1 MTDGITWSDWLDYS
15 EGQISKTPQEPGVY
29 MMHAAMKILQ
39 IGNTTNLRKTILDT
53 LKDSCTSDAKRFRYS
68 VITNHQEIK
77 TQLLKEYQE
86 KHDGKL
92 PRCMES
98 S

>member
-1 MTDGITWSDWLDYS
+1 MADSIVWSDWLDYS
-15 EGQISKTPQEPGVY
+15 EEQISKTPQEPGVY
-29 MMHAAMKILQ
+29 MMHAAMKILY
-39 IGNTTNLRKTILDT
+39 IGNATNLRQTILESLNDN
-53 LKDSCTSDAKRFRYS
+53 CTKDAKRFRYS
-68 VITNHQEIK
+68 AISNHDETK
-77 TQLLKEYQE
+77 MQLLKEYQE

>member
-1 MTDGITWSDWLDYS
+1 MMNDITWSDWLDYS
-15 EGQISKTPQEPGVY
+15 QEQISKTPQEPGVY
-29 MMHAAMKILQ
+29 MMHAAMKILY
-39 IGNTTNLRKTILDT
+39 IGNSVNLRQTILES
-53 LKDSCTSDAKRFRYS
+53 LSNNCTKDAKRFRYS
-68 VITNHQEIK
+68 VISDHEKTK

>member
-1 MTDGITWSDWLDYS
+1 MVDDITWSDWLDYS
-15 EGQISKTPQEPGVY
+15 EEQISKIPQEPGVY
-29 MMHAAMKILQ
+29 MMHAAMKILY
-39 IGNTTNLRKTILDT
+39 IGNSTNLRQTILESLNDN
-53 LKDSCTSDAKRFRYS
+53 CTKVAKRFRYS
-68 VITNHQEIK
+68 AIINHEETK

>member
-1 MTDGITWSDWLDYS
+1 MVDNIMWSDWLDYS
-15 EGQISKTPQEPGVY
+15 KEQISKTPQEPGIY
-29 MMHAAMKILQ
+29 MMHAAMKILY
-39 IGNTTNLRKTILDT
+39 IGNSDNLRQTILESLNDNCI
-53 LKDSCTSDAKRFRYS
+53 KDAKRFRYS
-68 VITNHQEIK
+68 AITNHEEAK

-92 PRCMES
+92 PKCMES